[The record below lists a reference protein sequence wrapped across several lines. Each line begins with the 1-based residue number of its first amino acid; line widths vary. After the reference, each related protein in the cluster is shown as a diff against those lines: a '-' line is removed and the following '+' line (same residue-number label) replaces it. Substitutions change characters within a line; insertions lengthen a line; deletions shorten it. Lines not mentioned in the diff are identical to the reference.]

1 MEIWIL
7 QPSFICKER
16 ETIKSHSEFE
26 VEHRT
31 VVNLFSDV
39 KIRHFPVEFFSSNMT
54 QKRTPTLMFEL
65 NSSYSNVQ
73 KTKKKT
79 AAQNSYFGWD
89 NWRKV
94 RAGCISQDTY
104 LLYTRNQM
112 KINYLDARTTTL
124 VLNVG
129 MFKWPCWALQ
139 CDFQLH
145 SFYLQLWSLSRGGH
159 SSFPP
164 VYCQRD
170 CAITKLHTV
179 SSLKEAATH

>member
-1 MEIWIL
+1 
-7 QPSFICKER
+7 
-16 ETIKSHSEFE
+16 
-26 VEHRT
+26 
-31 VVNLFSDV
+31 
-39 KIRHFPVEFFSSNMT
+39 MT
-54 QKRTPTLMFEL
+54 KKRTPTLMFEL

-164 VYCQRD
+164 FIVREIVQSQSFTVWITPFLPWKKPQLIKVFNNLMNVSKNIHEKKTNKKRYLGAVHKWRHHFWRVY
-170 CAITKLHTV
+170 TPPST
-179 SSLKEAATH
+179 